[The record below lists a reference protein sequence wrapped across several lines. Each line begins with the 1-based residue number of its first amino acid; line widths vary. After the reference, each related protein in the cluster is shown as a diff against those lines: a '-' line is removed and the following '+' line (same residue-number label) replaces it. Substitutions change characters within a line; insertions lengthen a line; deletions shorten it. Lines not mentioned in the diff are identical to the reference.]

1 MKFKGIDISQW
12 QTGLNYKA
20 MAKDLDFVILREGY
34 RKTQDQMFL
43 THLNGF
49 RNAGV
54 PVIGVYHFL
63 YALNNA
69 DAKAEALNC
78 IKNVE
83 AAGMPKT
90 TQIWCDFEYDTIESA
105 AKKGVN
111 LGPDECD
118 QFTRTFCDTVIA
130 AGYPTGI
137 YANGDFVKNFYEAS
151 TIKKY
156 PLWLADLYGDPD
168 YPCLIHQYSWQGKV
182 SGYSENLD
190 ADYYY
195 GELPNVASDAVALE
209 VGELGKGSKGEEVK
223 NLQQKLIV
231 LGYSLDI
238 DGDFGNNTLNAVKN
252 FQSKYGLKVDGIVG
266 AKTMSKIDDLI
277 SDSKKAE
284 SLKTSSNEVKVTSN
298 VINTL
303 STTEKAIQ
311 WMEDLAKDDS
321 HGYDQIWRWGEKGD
335 YDCSSA
341 VITAWQTAG
350 VPVKDAGATY
360 TGNMRD
366 VFLKNGFVDVTNK
379 VNLSTGAGLVRGDV
393 LLNEVHHVAMFC
405 GNGQEVEASINER
418 GGATYGTPG
427 DQTGREI
434 LIRSYRNNYQW
445 DCVLRYAGAK
455 NSFFTELKKG
465 MRSDAVKQLQ
475 EKLFKLGYAIDRD
488 GYFGPKTDEVV
499 RKFQKE
505 NKLAVDGIVGV
516 KTMDKINYL
525 ITSKDIEDTEKS
537 LINVVP
543 KYVGKV
549 TANKLN
555 VRTGAGTSYPNL
567 PAWPHLEKGNLVDVC
582 DEIDSWL
589 YVKIGGQFY
598 GYVSADY
605 VTKV

>member
-1 MKFKGIDISQW
+1 MKYKGIDISQW
-12 QTGLNYKA
+12 QTSLNYKA

-49 RNAGV
+49 RSAGV

-105 AKKGVN
+105 SKRGVN

-137 YANGDFVKNFYEAS
+137 YANGDFVKNFYKSS
-151 TIKKY
+151 TINKY
-156 PLWLADLYGDPD
+156 PLWLADLYGEPD

-195 GELPNVASDAVALE
+195 GELPNVASDVVALE
-209 VGELGKGSKGEEVK
+209 AGELGKGSKGEEVK

-266 AKTMSKIDDLI
+266 AKTMAKIDDLI
-277 SDSKKAE
+277 SDNKKQPE
-284 SLKTSSNEVKVTSN
+284 LKTSTKEVKTTNNVSN
-298 VINTL
+298 VL
-303 STTEKAIQ
+303 STIEKAVSA
-311 WMEDLAKDDS
+311 MEEIAKDDS
-321 HGYDQIWRWGEKGD
+321 HGYSQDFRWGPD
-335 YDCSSA
+335 FDCSSLT
-341 VITAWQTAG
+341 IYCWEWAG
-350 VPVKDAGATY
+350 VPVRTDGATY
-360 TGNMRD
+360 TGNMKE
-366 VFLKNGFVDVTNK
+366 VFLRNGFIDVINK
-379 VNLSTGAGLVRGDV
+379 VNLSTGAGLARGDI
-393 LLNEVHHVAMFC
+393 LLNEASHVAVYC
-405 GNGQEVEASINER
+405 GNGLEVEALSNER
-418 GGATYGTPG
+418 GGAHNSIPG

-434 LIRSYRNNYQW
+434 LIKNYNNKYPW
-445 DCVLRYAGAK
+445 DCVLRYVGDEAA
-455 NSFFTELKKG
+455 ELKKG
-465 MRSDAVKQLQ
+465 MRSHAVKKLQ
-475 EKLFKLGYAIDRD
+475 EKLSKLGYKIDVD
-488 GYFGPKTDEVV
+488 GYFGQDTDKIV
-499 RKFQKE
+499 REFQKA
-505 NKLAVDGIVGV
+505 NGLKVDGIVGA
-516 KTMDKINYL
+516 KTMDKIDYL
-525 ITSKDIEDTEKS
+525 IVGKDIEDTANS

-555 VRTGAGTSYPNL
+555 VRTGAGTTYPNL
-567 PAWPHLEKGNLVDVC
+567 SAWPYLEKGNLVDVC